1 MRDYKLTVEQLQS
14 NMTAI
19 EGIIREAAKII
30 LEASDQAER
39 SKTKSSVLDLV
50 TEYDVKV
57 QQFLETE
64 LRALLPEAGFLGEEE
79 GLSDID
85 GKPYYFIVD
94 PIDGTS
100 NFVADY
106 RHSGISIA
114 LVEAQA
120 DGSVQPLL
128 AAIYNPYLDELFT
141 AIVGEGAKLNAELIQ
156 SQESELRNSLVLFG
170 TSPYRR
176 ELADKTFALVKELYF
191 LSRDLRRGGAAVLDL
206 SYVACG
212 RGALFFEAELSPWDY
227 AAAALIVTEAGAV
240 ITDMAGQPLSFKEK
254 SSIVAGHATN
264 HQICLDL
271 IKKIGLEA

>member
-1 MRDYKLTVEQLQS
+1 MGSYKLKVEELES

-19 EGIIREAAKII
+19 ERIIREAAKII

-39 SKTKSSVLDLV
+39 SKTKSSMLDLV

-57 QQFLETE
+57 QQFLEKE

-79 GLSDID
+79 GLSDIEN
-85 GKPYYFIVD
+85 KPYYFIVD

-106 RHSGISIA
+106 RHSGISVA
-114 LVEAQA
+114 LVEPQA

-141 AIVGEGAKLNAELIQ
+141 AIHGEGAMLNAEPIRVP
-156 SQESELRNSLVLFG
+156 ETDLRNSLVLFG

-176 ELADKTFALVKELYF
+176 ELADKTFTLVKELYL

-206 SYVACG
+206 SYIACG

-240 ITDMAGQPLSFKEK
+240 ITDMAGQPLSFKGA
-254 SSIVAGHATN
+254 SSVVAGQPQHHAD
-264 HQICLDL
+264 CLTL
-271 IKKIGLEA
+271 IQKIGLEA

>member
-1 MRDYKLTVEQLQS
+1 MGSYKLKVEELES

-19 EGIIREAAKII
+19 ERIIREAAKII

-39 SKTKSSVLDLV
+39 SKTKSSMLDLV

-57 QQFLETE
+57 QQFLEKE

-141 AIVGEGAKLNAELIQ
+141 AIHGEGAMLNAEPIRVP
-156 SQESELRNSLVLFG
+156 ETDLRNSLVLFG

-176 ELADKTFALVKELYF
+176 ELADKTFTLVKELYL

-206 SYVACG
+206 SYIACG

-240 ITDMAGQPLSFKEK
+240 ITDMAGQPLSFKGA
-254 SSIVAGHATN
+254 SSVVAGQPQHHAD
-264 HQICLDL
+264 CLTL
-271 IKKIGLEA
+271 IQKIGLEA